1 MKIIKYE
8 CKELTKEEFEAFL
21 DSWFKEWEEKEA
33 NK

>member
-1 MKIIKYE
+1 MSE
-8 CKELTKEEFEAFL
+8 CKELTKEEFESFL